1 MLRFKIN
8 RVLTMYLILFFYN
21 RRLAKETSQ
30 QSDAQF
36 LHSFH
41 CEVRTLKTKNDAVH
55 ACIQNPITFT

>member
-1 MLRFKIN
+1 
-8 RVLTMYLILFFYN
+8 MYLILFFYN